1 MKRYKSQQ
9 AIVKQLV
16 EIYQK
21 PDYSDDDK
29 ETGKEVLRLMNEV
42 SMGVSF
48 LAGIITHLLG
58 QMQELGSPPTEIM
71 GEVPA
76 GFDFNSPEGMAKML
90 DSDGCVIAADT
101 LTEQLKA
108 GSRISFWLH
117 DATLAHSKH
126 PTEKTQDPSYPV
138 HIVPTPRGEL
148 YSICLL
154 STHFHGTALVI
165 LGPRGYLARVY
176 MRWSFNPPPNQ
187 LEFISIFKPPKAM
200 HSVAAISPL
209 FFSLTTARLFTVYNA
224 CPFTIWPAVWTNT
237 SYGNA
242 FPLVEGGWEAPTNT
256 SKQFAVPDNWAAGRI
271 WGRRGCDFSNPERQG
286 PDTCCTGGLNC
297 TSDGAAPTTL
307 AEWTLSPTDDRADYY
322 DVSLLDGFDLPI
334 RITPSAECPA
344 AECAVDLVATCPEP
358 LRIPTDQNQ
367 PAQGCTTSCF
377 ANLDGNPGNSAN
389 CCTSTLPWFT
399 GGSCPTAYAWTFDGG
414 NQDIIK
420 TCSGANRADYELADF
435 HVAKWRHVTQK
446 GKKALSWNPF
456 SEVDTLD
463 LRKGY
468 RPDLAIRAVY
478 SRPTQLLPLQKNHL
492 SLVSTRR
499 SVLTLSAAAFASE
512 CVRTYTVKE
521 GDWCDTISAAN
532 NASTYQLST
541 VNADKIN
548 DSCTNL
554 EVGQEL
560 CLGKVGQD
568 CTITHNV
575 GAAINATMLYANNP
589 QIDEYC
595 SNIYIGEVLCVAGA
609 YAAPESIPDRQIGSP
624 GGEPAGPPASV
635 PYPEAKATAK
645 PKSNDPAPTPAPE
658 NNDPAPA
665 PAPENNNSAPAPAPE
680 NSQPS
685 SPSPDSDDDADLP
698 ECEDPNDDGY

>member
-1 MKRYKSQQ
+1 
-9 AIVKQLV
+9 
-16 EIYQK
+16 
-21 PDYSDDDK
+21 
-29 ETGKEVLRLMNEV
+29 
-42 SMGVSF
+42 
-48 LAGIITHLLG
+48 
-58 QMQELGSPPTEIM
+58 
-71 GEVPA
+71 
-76 GFDFNSPEGMAKML
+76 
-90 DSDGCVIAADT
+90 
-101 LTEQLKA
+101 
-108 GSRISFWLH
+108 
-117 DATLAHSKH
+117 
-126 PTEKTQDPSYPV
+126 
-138 HIVPTPRGEL
+138 
-148 YSICLL
+148 
-154 STHFHGTALVI
+154 
-165 LGPRGYLARVY
+165 

-209 FFSLTTARLFTVYNA
+209 FFSLATARLFTVYNA

-271 WGRRGCDFSNPERQG
+271 WGRRGCDFSNPKDKVPIPASQEVNPVRI
-286 PDTCCTGGLNC
+286 
-297 TSDGAAPTTL
+297 DGAAPTTL

-367 PAQGCTTSCF
+367 PAQADFVFCE
-377 ANLDGNPGNSAN
+377 LDGNPGNSAN
-389 CCTSTLPWFT
+389 CCTGQFSTQEACPSNNIAFFDYFR
-399 GGSCPTAYAWTFDGG
+399 GSCPTAYAWTFDGG

-420 TCSGANRADYELADF
+420 TCSGANRADFCAHQNGREKEIKRNTFSMLNQGDELADF

-446 GKKALSWNPF
+446 GKKALSWDPF
-456 SEVDTLD
+456 SEVDALD

-468 RPDLAIRAVY
+468 VLTWQFVPFIAG
-478 SRPTQLLPLQKNHL
+478 LLSFCPSKKNHI
-492 SLVSTRR
+492 SLVSTRVVP
-499 SVLTLSAAAFASE
+499 SLTHIRCLLSYFFNMFTKLLVVTALASAAFASE

-575 GAAINATMLYANNP
+575 VYGDTCDKIMQGAAINATMLYANNP